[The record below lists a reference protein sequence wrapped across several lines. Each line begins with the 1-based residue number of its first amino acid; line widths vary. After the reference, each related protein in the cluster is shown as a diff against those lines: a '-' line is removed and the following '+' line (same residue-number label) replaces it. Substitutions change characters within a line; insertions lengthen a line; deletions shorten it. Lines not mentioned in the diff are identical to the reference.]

1 MKKEMVSVL
10 LILLVSTSLCAQFRA
25 GVKGGFNL
33 SNINME
39 MRGVDFDLYNTRI
52 GAHTGLMAEYMFSQH
67 VGLHTELIYINNGA
81 TINSDKYLQG
91 VEKPDNVSVEGYV
104 TRHTFELPLYLKTKF
119 MLTPTIKLYTMGGA
133 FASLTPNGEQ
143 HMKVMAEGES
153 LKVKW
158 SLFDPKIQIMDE
170 IETNLYMQ
178 QRFNVGMAF
187 EAGIE
192 KDRFTVG
199 LGFSKVLNN
208 MSAMGIIG
216 VGKPTIK
223 MWTANLSVGYYF

>member
-1 MKKEMVSVL
+1 M
-10 LILLVSTSLCAQFRA
+10 
-25 GVKGGFNL
+25 
-33 SNINME
+33 
-39 MRGVDFDLYNTRI
+39 
-52 GAHTGLMAEYMFSQH
+52 
-67 VGLHTELIYINNGA
+67 
-81 TINSDKYLQG
+81 
-91 VEKPDNVSVEGYV
+91 
-104 TRHTFELPLYLKTKF
+104 
-119 MLTPTIKLYTMGGA
+119 
-133 FASLTPNGEQ
+133 
-143 HMKVMAEGES
+143 
-153 LKVKW
+153 KVKW

-192 KDRFTVG
+192 KDRLTVG

-223 MWTANLSVGYYF
+223 MWITNLSVGYYF